1 MSHTDLSASHYHF
14 SKYLN
19 SSIDKVASLFWETA
33 GINMF
38 DLESKGCG
46 LETVLV
52 KFHVDESEEIE
63 WCSFV
68 MHICAGL

>member
-1 MSHTDLSASHYHF
+1 M
-14 SKYLN
+14 
-19 SSIDKVASLFWETA
+19 SLFWETA
-33 GINMF
+33 GVNMF
-38 DLESKGCG
+38 DLESIGCG